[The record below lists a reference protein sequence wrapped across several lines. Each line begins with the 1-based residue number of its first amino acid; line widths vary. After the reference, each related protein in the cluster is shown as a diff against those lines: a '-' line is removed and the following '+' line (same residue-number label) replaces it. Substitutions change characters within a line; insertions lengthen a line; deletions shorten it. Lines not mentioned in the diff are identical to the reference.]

1 MNIGNTSIFMGVYA
15 ERMQGKT
22 SHADFRTQISKEKQ
36 QEVDQKVAEAVK
48 EIRQYRNSDSVS
60 ISEEGREFLCSEA
73 GYEKMKA
80 DTEEFINGLFMNYTQ
95 KQEKLQKK
103 NPDDPFWGSTG
114 NQWLVFSKKLYDNGF
129 YDNMTDEEVKQV
141 ENILDKITTSMDGFG
156 RVRYGIGLNIDACRE
171 AKGKSGFNLL
181 MESGELRTELES
193 STAALKCFAEK
204 YIQDNELKEDF
215 NRLTEQYYTHNSE
228 QLNGYRSLS
237 EKMKQFRNNVFSGK
251 YPNSA
256 LLHK

>member
-15 ERMQGKT
+15 ERMQGKI
-22 SHADFRTQISKEKQ
+22 SHDDFRTRISKEKQ

-60 ISEEGREFLCSEA
+60 ISKEGREFLCSEA

-80 DTEEFINGLFMNYTQ
+80 DTEEFLNGLFTNYTQ
-95 KQEKLQKK
+95 QQEKLQKN
-103 NPDDPFWGSTG
+103 NPADPFWGSTG
-114 NQWLVFSKKLYDNGF
+114 NQWLVFSKKLYDSGF

-141 ENILDKITTSMDGFG
+141 ENILDKITGGMDGFG
-156 RVRYGIGLNIDACRE
+156 RVQYGIGLNIDACRE
-171 AKGKSGFNLL
+171 TEGKNGFNLL

-193 STAALKCFAEK
+193 STAALKYFAEK

-228 QLNGYRSLS
+228 QLDGYRSLS
-237 EKMKQFRNNVFSGK
+237 EKMKQFTNDVFSGK